1 MKKFVSVLLVV
12 IMAAMMLTGCSKKEL
27 SDWEYIKDK
36 GEMVVGITYFEPM
49 NYFDENGELTGF
61 ETEFAQAVAEIT
73 GVPVKFQEIEWDQK
87 EIELKSKNIDC
98 IWNGLTVTEERKNDM
113 AFSTSYVEN
122 KQVIVIKK
130 SNADKYTDVN
140 ALAGATVCA
149 ENGSAGQG
157 AIEADEVLSQNEFIP
172 VSAQKDALL
181 EVKAET
187 VQAAV
192 IDSVYAASVIN
203 ENTDYSDLMIIE
215 GVELAKEEY
224 AIGLRLEDT
233 ETLEIINAAIA
244 TLMQDGTLEALGKKY
259 GVNVIVQ

>member
-1 MKKFVSVLLVV
+1 MS
-12 IMAAMMLTGCSKKEL
+12 ICH
-27 SDWEYIKDK
+27 
-36 GEMVVGITYFEPM
+36 
-49 NYFDENGELTGF
+49 
-61 ETEFAQAVAEIT
+61 
-73 GVPVKFQEIEWDQK
+73 
-87 EIELKSKNIDC
+87 
-98 IWNGLTVTEERKNDM
+98 
-113 AFSTSYVEN
+113 ST
-122 KQVIVIKK
+122 K

-224 AIGLRLEDT
+224 AIAVKKGNKALLDS
-233 ETLEIINAAIA
+233 INKTIAAIKENGIYHA
-244 TLMQDGTLEALGKKY
+244 MKHY
-259 GVNVIVQ
+259 GLL